1 MSGVSEEKG
10 EKKSVLAK
18 KPIATILLSVGLI
31 FLIVPFAFAI
41 DVFLNYKGLVK
52 PVDSSIAGALISV
65 SYDLIDLVAK
75 LAFLGVCVWIGA
87 IVLKNGVDL
96 YKDKSEAK

>member
-1 MSGVSEEKG
+1 MSEVTEEKS
-10 EKKSVLAK
+10 EKKVFSK
-18 KPIATILLSVGLI
+18 KSIAIILITLGLI

-52 PVDSSIAGALISV
+52 PIGDTIAEALISV

-87 IVLKNGVDL
+87 IVLKNGVEL